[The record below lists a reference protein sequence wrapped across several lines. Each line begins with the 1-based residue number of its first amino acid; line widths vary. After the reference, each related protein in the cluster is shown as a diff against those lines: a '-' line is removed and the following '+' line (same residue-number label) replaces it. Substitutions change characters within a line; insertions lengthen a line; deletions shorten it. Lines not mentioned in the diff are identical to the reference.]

1 MSKNITWTAGAMSA
15 LTLVLT
21 CKNIACA
28 TQSIL
33 VVTQMGRCAVLHC
46 VALLHCVS
54 LLGHKWAGVT
64 RMNRA
69 RDVQHRALDH
79 TRKHGHVV
87 LTMYTRIHKTHTH
100 KHFHE
105 PKYVVC
111 MCMGGRFGLA
121 KSDQG
126 WEGRGQPGADIHNIL
141 NTGFNA
147 HMQPAILTLRDAG
160 SARLSEITMQL
171 KIIKKSM
178 TSQNI

>member
-1 MSKNITWTAGAMSA
+1 MSKNITWTAGAMST

-69 RDVQHRALDH
+69 RDV
-79 TRKHGHVV
+79 
-87 LTMYTRIHKTHTH
+87 
-100 KHFHE
+100 
-105 PKYVVC
+105 
-111 MCMGGRFGLA
+111 
-121 KSDQG
+121 
-126 WEGRGQPGADIHNIL
+126 
-141 NTGFNA
+141 
-147 HMQPAILTLRDAG
+147 
-160 SARLSEITMQL
+160 
-171 KIIKKSM
+171 
-178 TSQNI
+178 

>member
-87 LTMYTRIHKTHTH
+87 LTMYTRKHKTHTH
-100 KHFHE
+100 TCTNKHVHE

-111 MCMGGRFGLA
+111 AWEGGLA
-121 KSDQG
+121 WQSLTRV
-126 WEGRGQPGADIHNIL
+126 GRAGVSL
-141 NTGFNA
+141 V
-147 HMQPAILTLRDAG
+147 LTSTISSTRA
-160 SARLSEITMQL
+160 STPTCSPRY
-171 KIIKKSM
+171 
-178 TSQNI
+178 

>member
-1 MSKNITWTAGAMSA
+1 MLPQVSVKHCWCASSKTWA
-15 LTLVLT
+15 
-21 CKNIACA
+21 
-28 TQSIL
+28 Q
-33 VVTQMGRCAVLHC
+33 
-46 VALLHCVS
+46 
-54 LLGHKWAGVT
+54 LLGHKWGVLQCVT

-126 WEGRGQPGADIHNIL
+126 WEGRGQPGADIHKIP